1 MAENNSK
8 SYFQLVKSQFK
19 KNKLAYTAFY
29 IMVTFFVIAI
39 FADFLANDKPIFCK
53 YEGKYYSPVIKE
65 YVVKARITKWQPH
78 FLNVEW
84 KDIEYD
90 FAIWPP
96 VPFLPSNLDFR
107 SRYVAPGV
115 NNHILGTDQLGRD
128 VLSGLLHGFRIALL
142 VGFVSMSIAFVIGV
156 TIGAIAGYFGGK
168 VDIFFQ
174 RLMELMMTL
183 PVLFLII
190 TIIAFYPGGGIW
202 MVMVVIG
209 MTGWT
214 GIARYTRA
222 EFLKT
227 RNQDYVN
234 ASIAIGNSELRTIF
248 RHILPNSIAPVMV
261 AVVFGI
267 ASAILTESTLSF
279 LGLGSATSFSWG
291 AILSVARGATYAW
304 WLALFPGFAIF
315 LTVTTYNLVGEGL
328 RDALDPRLKQ

>member
-1 MAENNSK
+1 
-8 SYFQLVKSQFK
+8 
-19 KNKLAYTAFY
+19 LA
-29 IMVTFFVIAI
+29 
-39 FADFLANDKPIFCK
+39 
-53 YEGKYYSPVIKE
+53 
-65 YVVKARITKWQPH
+65 KWQPH

-84 KDIEYD
+84 KELRYE

-96 VPFLPSNLDFR
+96 IPFLPSNLDFR
-107 SRYVAPGV
+107 SRYTAPGI
-115 NNHILGTDQLGRD
+115 NNHLLGTDQLGRD
-128 VLSGLLHGFRIALL
+128 VMSGMIHGFRIALL
-142 VGFVSMSIAFVIGV
+142 VGFVSMSIAFIIGV
-156 TIGAIAGYFGGK
+156 TIGSIAGYFGG
-168 VDIFFQ
+168 VIDMFFQ
-174 RLMELMMTL
+174 RLMELMMTI

-209 MTGWT
+209 LTGWT

-227 RNQDYVN
+227 RNQDYVS
-234 ASIAIGNSELRTIF
+234 ASIAIGNSEIRTIF

-267 ASAILTESTLSF
+267 ASAILYESTLSF

-304 WLALFPGFAIF
+304 WLALFPGLGIF